1 MDDFDDFEVVF
12 GSSSNIA
19 YEKHAAGDIKQR
31 RSSLENELFIDRLLK
46 ALGVQKGVFYIISK
60 TRSMQIWALLTTL
73 FLLVTESYP
82 AESHHNLKLLHEQI
96 ISSSSPD
103 HHKHSALYYLLK
115 DLQKYCHT
123 SPRDFANASY
133 LPGKYRTFI
142 DGIWQLDRFEFE
154 VTIHDP
160 LDGNT
165 ADCISQRK
173 L

>member
-1 MDDFDDFEVVF
+1 
-12 GSSSNIA
+12 
-19 YEKHAAGDIKQR
+19 
-31 RSSLENELFIDRLLK
+31 
-46 ALGVQKGVFYIISK
+46 
-60 TRSMQIWALLTTL
+60 MQIWALLMTL
-73 FLLVTESYP
+73 FFFLVTESYP
-82 AESHHNLKLLHEQI
+82 AESHQSLKLLHEQI

-115 DLQKYCHT
+115 DLQKYSHK
-123 SPRDFANASY
+123 SPKDFASASY

-154 VTIHDP
+154 VTNHDP